1 MVSYVNVHGILEGR
15 RGRAKKSPSDDPVLS
30 QVILLCLVVRRLDAL
45 MCLFMSIIFFVSA
58 LSRHLSDA
66 FFFMN
71 YYA

>member
-45 MCLFMSIIFFVSA
+45 MCLFMSIIFLFLHWRCIFLM
-58 LSRHLSDA
+58 LSFL
-66 FFFMN
+66 
-71 YYA
+71 

>member
-45 MCLFMSIIFFVSA
+45 MCLFVWIIFSFLHCRRIFLM
-58 LSRHLSDA
+58 LSFL
-66 FFFMN
+66 
-71 YYA
+71 